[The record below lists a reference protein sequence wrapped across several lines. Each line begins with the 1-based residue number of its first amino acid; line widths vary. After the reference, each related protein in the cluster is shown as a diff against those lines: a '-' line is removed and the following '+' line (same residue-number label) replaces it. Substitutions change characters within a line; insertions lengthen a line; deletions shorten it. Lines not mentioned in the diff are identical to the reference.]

1 MVKCDT
7 GVITVPKKTSFWCNI
22 GGIRVYSVRCNRGVN
37 RVSEMTRILVLYWCN
52 MGTFTVIFLVS
63 SWCNMGTFLV
73 KFLGVIMV

>member
-1 MVKCDT
+1 MVKCNA
-7 GVITVPKKTSFWCNI
+7 GVFIVYEKTSFWCNS
-22 GGIRVYSVRCNRGVN
+22 GGIQVHSVRCNRGVK
-37 RVSEMTRILVLYWCN
+37 RVSEMTRISVLYWCN